1 MRDYT
6 LKIPDEYIE
15 QYENGDKIKIDD
27 FFIFK
32 NKNGKPMYLY
42 PFARLVKQTD
52 DYISVKSSSV
62 IVGDFWKGF
71 NDDMGNV
78 GKEGGVKLSNGKKPI
93 RLIRNILKL
102 ANKKDALVLDFFA
115 GSGTTAH
122 AVMDLNKKDGGNRK
136 FILATNDEVVET
148 TYQRMENISS
158 ELSLNLK
165 YFKTDFVIKEDF
177 PNVSLEYELLKYITP
192 LVELEFTIDISN
204 PQVQI
209 VLNEEQLESLI
220 NNKQLISNSTIFMHP
235 DVFRDDKQNQVLQ
248 DLQIKVQEIP
258 NYFFGTELW
267 AK

>member
-1 MRDYT
+1 MSFHHI
-6 LKIPDEYIE
+6 LSF
-15 QYENGDKIKIDD
+15 IKV
-27 FFIFK
+27 IFCC
-32 NKNGKPMYLY
+32 YCLRI
-42 PFARLVKQTD
+42 FT
-52 DYISVKSSSV
+52 
-62 IVGDFWKGF
+62 
-71 NDDMGNV
+71 
-78 GKEGGVKLSNGKKPI
+78 
-93 RLIRNILKL
+93 
-102 ANKKDALVLDFFA
+102 
-115 GSGTTAH
+115 
-122 AVMDLNKKDGGNRK
+122 
-136 FILATNDEVVET
+136 
-148 TYQRMENISS
+148 
-158 ELSLNLK
+158 
-165 YFKTDFVIKEDF
+165 FVIKEDF